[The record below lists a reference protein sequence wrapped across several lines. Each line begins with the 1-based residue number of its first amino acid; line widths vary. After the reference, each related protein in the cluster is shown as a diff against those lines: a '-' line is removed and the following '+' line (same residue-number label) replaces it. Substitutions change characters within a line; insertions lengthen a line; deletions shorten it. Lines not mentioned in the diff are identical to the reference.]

1 MHVIDLHRAQIRAE
15 VPWHYWV
22 KDVAGLWFSAMDAGL
37 TRHDVLT
44 FLQAYF
50 QQDLKTIFSK
60 QSVFLNAVDRTA
72 RRLYMKDHGHNPP
85 ENTRF

>member
-1 MHVIDLHRAQIRAE
+1 MIDLHRAQIRPK

-37 TRHDVLT
+37 TRHDVLI

-50 QQDLKTIFSK
+50 QQDLKAIFHE
-60 QSVFLNAVDRTA
+60 QSGFLEAVDRTA
-72 RRLYMKDHGHNPP
+72 RKLYVKDHRHDPP
-85 ENTRF
+85 ESTRF